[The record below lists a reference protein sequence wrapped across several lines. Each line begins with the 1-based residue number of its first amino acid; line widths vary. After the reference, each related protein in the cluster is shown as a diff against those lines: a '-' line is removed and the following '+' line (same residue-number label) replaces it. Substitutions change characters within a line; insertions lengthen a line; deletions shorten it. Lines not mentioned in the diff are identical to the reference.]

1 MLSLFN
7 LYYFISLKC
16 KLEICKTCLY
26 ANKFARKIGF
36 NVNFI
41 QLCQPLMSFIFCY
54 PITHP
59 PVKIMWWM
67 CHVPNVM
74 GKRSPHA
81 FVLIQ
86 SLDSVSCVFML
97 LAASPL
103 GLSKLWGGDVVTSY
117 IDHSGPRIRCLL
129 LHSLLI
135 EPTPSSLPATWCPY
149 GGGHLTPVPYPHP
162 LTSFLLLHDIICQP
176 RRHPSPSQY
185 SPITSIVQLLLPS
198 IANTTPAK
206 LLLPTLPFFRRNIY

>member
-1 MLSLFN
+1 MQTGNMQN
-7 LYYFISLKC
+7 LLVC
-16 KLEICKTCLY
+16 KQICEK
-26 ANKFARKIGF
+26 NWF

-117 IDHSGPRIRCLL
+117 IDYSGPRIRCLL

-149 GGGHLTPVPYPHP
+149 GGGISLLSRILIHWRPSCCCTISSANLGVTRLHP
-162 LTSFLLLHDIICQP
+162 NT
-176 RRHPSPSQY
+176 HPS
-185 SPITSIVQLLLPS
+185 LP
-198 IANTTPAK
+198 
-206 LLLPTLPFFRRNIY
+206 